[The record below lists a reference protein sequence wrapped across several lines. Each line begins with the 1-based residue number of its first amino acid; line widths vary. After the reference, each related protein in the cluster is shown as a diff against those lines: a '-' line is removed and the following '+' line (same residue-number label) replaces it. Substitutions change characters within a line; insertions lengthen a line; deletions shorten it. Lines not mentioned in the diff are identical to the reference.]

1 MRPPC
6 TRKPWP
12 AKPLHRRQAAGAALL
27 AALLTVALVAT
38 FAARAYWQQW
48 RSVEIESADRSRL
61 QLEWLQLAALDWSHA
76 LLREDGLRGNRV
88 DHAGEAWAQP
98 VRELAL
104 ADFLAGSGTGA
115 PGAQARD
122 ALLPGAVLS
131 LQLSDA
137 QGKLNLLNL
146 LEGPS
151 ISPVW
156 LLAFD
161 KLFALLHLPPRQ
173 LASLVQNL
181 QAASAG
187 LGVAPSDRGPAPL
200 LPQQM
205 TQLVW
210 LGLEPATLALLE
222 PHVTLLPARSS
233 VNLNS
238 ASVQV
243 LQAVWPGLTRIEAER
258 VVALRQFRPLQS
270 VNEVSTSAAP
280 GQAQVGVGSRFFEL
294 HTEVALGPLRAARNA
309 LLQRD
314 GTDVRTL
321 WTRPSKATA
330 LASTAL
336 ATGVPGALPARP

>member
-1 MRPPC
+1 M
-6 TRKPWP
+6 
-12 AKPLHRRQAAGAALL
+12 
-27 AALLTVALVAT
+27 
-38 FAARAYWQQW
+38 
-48 RSVEIESADRSRL
+48 
-61 QLEWLQLAALDWSHA
+61 
-76 LLREDGLRGNRV
+76 
-88 DHAGEAWAQP
+88 
-98 VRELAL
+98 
-104 ADFLAGSGTGA
+104 
-115 PGAQARD
+115 
-122 ALLPGAVLS
+122 LPGAVLS

-161 KLFALLHLPPRQ
+161 KLFALLQLPPRQ

-181 QAASAG
+181 QNASAG

-321 WTRPSKATA
+321 WTRPAKTTA